1 MQLIVHISNF
11 INKIKEIKTLNHL
24 NYYKIKYKKK
34 SREGKNMAQNA
45 KEHDWQQKSSRV

>member
-24 NYYKIKYKKK
+24 NYYIKKKK